1 MATTSDFKNGLILEH
16 KSNLWKIVE
25 FQHVKPGKGAAFVRS
40 KLKNLKNGRVVEE
53 TFRAGEK
60 VTPVRVEAR
69 NYNYL
74 YSDGSF
80 YTFMD
85 NETYEQIELTGS
97 QVDDVLDFLIE
108 NIDITI
114 AFHGD
119 NPIEVRIPSHIN
131 LRVKQTDPGYKGD
144 TAQGGTKPATL
155 ETGTIIQVPLFI
167 QTGDTIR
174 VDTREKRYIERIK
187 K

>member
-1 MATTSDFKNGLILEH
+1 MPTTADFKNGLILEH

-40 KLKNLKNGRVVEE
+40 KLKNIRTGRVVEE

-60 VTPVRVEAR
+60 VIPVRVEVR

-74 YSDGSF
+74 YSNGSF

-85 NETYEQIELTGS
+85 KESYEQIELTS
-97 QVDDVLDFLIE
+97 TQVEDVLDFLIE
-108 NIDITI
+108 NTETTI
-114 AFHGD
+114 AYNG
-119 NPIEVRIPSHIN
+119 NEPIEVRIPTHMN
-131 LRVKQTDPGYKGD
+131 LKVTQVDPGIKGD

-155 ETGTIIQVPLFI
+155 ETGVIIQVPLFI
-167 QTGDTIR
+167 EEGQFVR
-174 VDTREKRYIERIK
+174 VDTREKKYIERVK
-187 K
+187 E

>member
-155 ETGTIIQVPLFI
+155 ETGVVIQVPLFI
-167 QTGDTIR
+167 EEGQVVR
-174 VDTREKRYIERIK
+174 VDTKERKYIERVK
-187 K
+187 E

>member
-1 MATTSDFKNGLILEH
+1 MASTSDFKNGLIIEH

-40 KLKNLKNGRVVEE
+40 KLKNIKTGQVVEE

-60 VTPVRVEAR
+60 IIVVRVEAR

-85 NETYEQIELTGS
+85 NETYDQIELTAT
-97 QVDDVLDFLIE
+97 QVEDVLDFLIE
-108 NIDITI
+108 NTETTI
-114 AFHGD
+114 AFNGD
-119 NPIEVRIPSHIN
+119 EPIEVRIPTHMN
-131 LRVKQTDPGYKGD
+131 LKVAQADPGFKGD
-144 TAQGGTKPATL
+144 TAQGGTKPVTL
-155 ETGTIIQVPLFI
+155 ETGVVIQAPLFI
-167 QTGDTIR
+167 EEGQMVR
-174 VDTREKRYIERIK
+174 VDTREKKYIERVK
-187 K
+187 G